1 MAGRVQLEISGP
13 QDAFFTDDPEYTYF
27 VKNFQK
33 HTNFA
38 PFFTDLDVEGE
49 VEFGNTIRCTIPQDQ
64 GDLLKTVSLKF
75 ELSSIQQN
83 LVAGIGGIGYV
94 ESIGHAIIEYA
105 EILIGGKTIQRIPS
119 DFLAIYFDNYVSH
132 TKQENLAKLIG
143 KPPGELSGTPVS
155 NKSIAGY
162 LGLATSNQKFFV
174 DIPFY
179 FYNNPEL
186 AIPVFAIDKQEIE
199 IVIKL
204 RDLKDCIFGFDTANP
219 ANNSIYYLSDYVQ
232 TKGLIKGTKI
242 TTEMVSLVQDEK
254 DKIKSKKINY
264 AITQIQEVKDI
275 IPKDA
280 NLNSVV
286 NTTHRLNFKHPVKEL
301 FFIIQRLRK
310 ADLYTT
316 EADGNPEFVTNFDYD
331 SLFQVFAN
339 TNEYTNF
346 ENLQKLSLTL
356 DDTDVISGAAGEV
369 INLRA
374 VQSGIHHTRT
384 QLFRRY
390 YSYSF
395 ALEPERWYP
404 TGQVNFS
411 LIKDQILKITTTPD
425 NKAERELRVLAQSYN
440 ILQLENGIAKLLY

>member
-38 PFFTDLDVEGE
+38 PFFKDLDVEGE
-49 VEFGNTIRCTIPQDQ
+49 MEFGNTIRCTIPQDQ

-75 ELSSIQQN
+75 ELSNIQQN
-83 LVAGIGGIGYV
+83 LVSWATGLGYV

-132 TKQENLAKLIG
+132 TKQENLGKLIG
-143 KPPGELSGTPVS
+143 KPPGELSGTRCRHP
-155 NKSIAGY
+155 SIAGY
-162 LGLATSNQKFFV
+162 LGNATSNQKFFV

-204 RDLKDCIFGFDTANP
+204 RERSDCIIGYKTSDP
-219 ANNSIYYLSDYVQ
+219 DYVFYTGDLVT
-232 TKGLIKGTKI
+232 TKGLIKDMKI

-264 AITQIQEVKDI
+264 AITQIQEVKNR
-275 IPKDA
+275 IPQDA
-280 NLNSVV
+280 NNNNLVH
-286 NTTHRLNFKHPVKEL
+286 TTHRLDFKHPVKEL
-301 FFIIQRLRK
+301 FFIIQRMK
-310 ADLYTT
+310 KTV
-316 EADGNPEFVTNFDYD
+316 NSWMVTNFDYD
-331 SLFQVFAN
+331 SEHQVYTA
-339 TNEYTNF
+339 TNLYTNQ
-346 ENLQKLSLTL
+346 EHLQNLSLTL
-356 DDTDVISGAAGEV
+356 DDTDVISGASGEI

-374 VQSGIHHTRT
+374 VQSGVHHTRT
-384 QLFRRY
+384 QLCRRY

-404 TGQVNFS
+404 TGQINFS
-411 LIKDQILKITTTPD
+411 LIKDQILKLTTLPD
-425 NKAERELRVLAQSYN
+425 QDLERELRVLAQSYN
-440 ILQLENGIAKLLY
+440 ILQVENGIAKLLY

>member
-38 PFFTDLDVEGE
+38 PFFKDLDVEGE
-49 VEFGNTIRCTIPQDQ
+49 MEFGNTIRCTIPQDQ

-83 LVAGIGGIGYV
+83 LVSWATGLGYV

-105 EILIGGKTIQRIPS
+105 EILIGGKIIQRIPS

-132 TKQENLAKLIG
+132 TKQENLGKLIG
-143 KPPGELSGTPVS
+143 KPPGELSGTRCRHP
-155 NKSIAGY
+155 SIAGY
-162 LGLATSNQKFFV
+162 LGNATSNQKFFV

-204 RDLKDCIFGFDTANP
+204 RERSDCIIGYKTSDP
-219 ANNSIYYLSDYVQ
+219 DYVFYTGDLVT
-232 TKGLIKGTKI
+232 TKGLIKDMKI

-264 AITQIQEVKDI
+264 AITQIQEVKNR
-275 IPKDA
+275 IPQDA
-280 NLNSVV
+280 NNNNLVH
-286 NTTHRLNFKHPVKEL
+286 TTHRLDFKHPVKEL
-301 FFIIQRLRK
+301 FFIIQRMK
-310 ADLYTT
+310 KTV
-316 EADGNPEFVTNFDYD
+316 NSWMVTNFDYD
-331 SLFQVFAN
+331 SEHQVYDN
-339 TNEYTNF
+339 LYTNQ
-346 ENLQKLSLTL
+346 EHLQNLSLTL
-356 DDTDVISGAAGEV
+356 DDTDVISGASGEI

-374 VQSGIHHTRT
+374 VQSGVHHTRT
-384 QLFRRY
+384 QLCRRY

-411 LIKDQILKITTTPD
+411 LIKDQILKLTTLPD
-425 NKAERELRVLAQSYN
+425 QEQERELRVLAQSYN
-440 ILQLENGIAKLLY
+440 ILQVENGIAKLLY

>member
-27 VKNFQK
+27 VKKFQK

-83 LVAGIGGIGYV
+83 LVNNIEGIGYV

-155 NKSIAGY
+155 HKSIAGY

-204 RDLKDCIFGFDTANP
+204 RERSDCVWGYDTDLAANR
-219 ANNSIYYLSDYVQ
+219 NKIKYLGDFVK
-232 TKGLIKGTKI
+232 TKGLIKDMKI

-275 IPKDA
+275 IPQDA
-280 NLNSVV
+280 NLNSLV

-310 ADLYTT
+310 VL
-316 EADGNPEFVTNFDYD
+316 GGHFVTNFDYD
-331 SLFQVFAN
+331 SFLQVFAA
-339 TNEYTNF
+339 TNEYTNY

-356 DDTDVISGAAGEV
+356 DDTDVISGAAGGV

-374 VQSGIHHTRT
+374 VQSGVHHTRT
-384 QLFRRY
+384 QLCRRY

-395 ALEPERWYP
+395 ALELERWYP

-411 LIKDQILKITTTPD
+411 LIKDQILKLTTTPD
-425 NKAERELRVLAQSYN
+425 NEAARELRVLAQSYN
-440 ILQLENGIAKLLY
+440 ILQVDNGIAKLLY

>member
-1 MAGRVQLEISGP
+1 
-13 QDAFFTDDPEYTYF
+13 
-27 VKNFQK
+27 
-33 HTNFA
+33 
-38 PFFTDLDVEGE
+38 
-49 VEFGNTIRCTIPQDQ
+49 
-64 GDLLKTVSLKF
+64 
-75 ELSSIQQN
+75 
-83 LVAGIGGIGYV
+83 
-94 ESIGHAIIEYA
+94 
-105 EILIGGKTIQRIPS
+105 
-119 DFLAIYFDNYVSH
+119 
-132 TKQENLAKLIG
+132 
-143 KPPGELSGTPVS
+143 
-155 NKSIAGY
+155 
-162 LGLATSNQKFFV
+162 
-174 DIPFY
+174 
-179 FYNNPEL
+179 
-186 AIPVFAIDKQEIE
+186 
-199 IVIKL
+199 
-204 RDLKDCIFGFDTANP
+204 
-219 ANNSIYYLSDYVQ
+219 
-232 TKGLIKGTKI
+232 
-242 TTEMVSLVQDEK
+242 MVSLVQDEK

-331 SLFQVFAN
+331 SRFQVFGT
-339 TNEYTNF
+339 TNEYTNH

-411 LIKDQILKITTTPD
+411 LIKDQILKITTIPD

-440 ILQLENGIAKLLY
+440 ILQVENGIANLLY

>member
-38 PFFTDLDVEGE
+38 PFFKDLDVEGE
-49 VEFGNTIRCTIPQDQ
+49 MEFGNTIRCTIPQDQ

-75 ELSSIQQN
+75 ELSNIQQN
-83 LVAGIGGIGYV
+83 LVSWATGLGYV

-132 TKQENLAKLIG
+132 TKQENLGKLIG
-143 KPPGELSGTPVS
+143 KPPGELSGTRCRHP
-155 NKSIAGY
+155 SIAGY
-162 LGLATSNQKFFV
+162 LGNATSNQKFFV

-204 RDLKDCIFGFDTANP
+204 RERSDCIIGYKTSDP
-219 ANNSIYYLSDYVQ
+219 DYVFYTGDLVT
-232 TKGLIKGTKI
+232 TKGLIKNMKI

-264 AITQIQEVKDI
+264 AITQIQEVKNR
-275 IPKDA
+275 IPQDA
-280 NLNSVV
+280 NNNNLVH
-286 NTTHRLNFKHPVKEL
+286 TTHRLDFKHPVKEL
-301 FFIIQRLRK
+301 FFIIQRMK
-310 ADLYTT
+310 KTV
-316 EADGNPEFVTNFDYD
+316 NSWMVTNFDYD
-331 SLFQVFAN
+331 SEHQVYN
-339 TNEYTNF
+339 NLYTNQ
-346 ENLQKLSLTL
+346 EHLQNLSLTL
-356 DDTDVISGAAGEV
+356 DDTDVISGASGEI

-374 VQSGIHHTRT
+374 VQSGVHHTRT
-384 QLFRRY
+384 QLCRRY

-404 TGQVNFS
+404 TGQINFS
-411 LIKDQILKITTTPD
+411 LIKDQILKLTILPD
-425 NKAERELRVLAQSYN
+425 QDQERELRVLAQSYN
-440 ILQLENGIAKLLY
+440 ILQVENGIAKLLY

>member
-38 PFFTDLDVEGE
+38 PFFKDLDVEGE
-49 VEFGNTIRCTIPQDQ
+49 MEFGNTIRCTIPQDQ

-83 LVAGIGGIGYV
+83 LVSWATGLGYV

-105 EILIGGKTIQRIPS
+105 EILIGGKIIQRIPS

-132 TKQENLAKLIG
+132 TKQENLGKLIG
-143 KPPGELSGTPVS
+143 KPPGELSGTRCRHP
-155 NKSIAGY
+155 SIAGY
-162 LGLATSNQKFFV
+162 LGNATSNQKFFV

-204 RDLKDCIFGFDTANP
+204 RERSDCIIGYKTSDP
-219 ANNSIYYLSDYVQ
+219 DYVFYTGDLVT
-232 TKGLIKGTKI
+232 TKGLIKDMKI

-264 AITQIQEVKDI
+264 AITQIQEVKNR
-275 IPKDA
+275 IPQDA
-280 NLNSVV
+280 NNNNLVH
-286 NTTHRLNFKHPVKEL
+286 TTHRLDFKHPVKEL
-301 FFIIQRLRK
+301 FFIIQRMK
-310 ADLYTT
+310 KTV
-316 EADGNPEFVTNFDYD
+316 NSWMVTNFDYD
-331 SLFQVFAN
+331 SEHQVYDN
-339 TNEYTNF
+339 LYTNQ
-346 ENLQKLSLTL
+346 EHLQNLSLTL
-356 DDTDVISGAAGEV
+356 DDTDVISGASGEI

-374 VQSGIHHTRT
+374 VQSGVHHTRT
-384 QLFRRY
+384 QLCRRY

-411 LIKDQILKITTTPD
+411 LIKDQILKLTILPD
-425 NKAERELRVLAQSYN
+425 QDQERELRVLAQSYN
-440 ILQLENGIAKLLY
+440 ILQVENGIAKLLY